1 VGEERT
7 GRNLGRTMK
16 ELREAKG
23 LTHEVLAGRINFTLK
38 KQIEDMLRGQGE
50 DMRGAWHLRD
60 RLLERVRVRPETV
73 ERWEKVGFGVQRG
86 TRAALEFYLS
96 PAFSALLKV
105 LDANTSDMDK
115 ESSNDT
121 LQPGDSV
128 VRPIDDEG
136 HAALRENAT
145 GEAEFLVVPDGFG
158 GKFLKEV
165 QDVTDADHKAIKTY
179 LEEEAA
185 FVEAESEKL
194 IDNFVR
200 EQTINMDLEIESL
213 LEGDG
218 PGA

>member
-23 LTHEVLAGRINFTLK
+23 FTHKDLAARINDTLK
-38 KQIEDMLRGQGE
+38 KWLERALREQGK
-50 DMRGAWHLRD
+50 DMRSAWR
-60 RLLERVRVRPETV
+60 RRNEVLERVSVSPETV

-86 TRAALEFYLS
+86 TRAAHKFYSS
-96 PAFSALLKV
+96 PAFLALGKV
-105 LDANTSDMDK
+105 LDVDPSDMDK
-115 ESSNDT
+115 ESSNLT

-128 VRPIDDEG
+128 VRPIAEG
-136 HAALRENAT
+136 RAALREDAT

-158 GKFLKEV
+158 GTFLKEM
-165 QDVTDADHKAIKTY
+165 QDVTDADYKAIKTY

-185 FVEAESEKL
+185 FLDAESERL

-200 EQTINMDLEIESL
+200 EQTINMDQEIESL
-213 LEGDG
+213 LEEDE

>member
-1 VGEERT
+1 MGEERT
-7 GRNLGRTMK
+7 GRDLGRTMK

-23 LTHEVLAGRINFTLK
+23 FTHKDLAARINDTLK
-38 KQIEDMLRGQGE
+38 KWLEDTLREQGK
-50 DMRGAWHLRD
+50 DMRSAWRLRD
-60 RLLERVRVRPETV
+60 EVLERHSVSPETV

-86 TRAALEFYLS
+86 TRAAHKFYSS
-96 PAFSALLKV
+96 PAFVALLKV
-105 LDANTSDMDK
+105 LDAGPDDMDK
-115 ESSNDT
+115 EISNRT

-128 VRPIDDEG
+128 VRPIAEG
-136 HAALRENAT
+136 RAVLREDAT

-158 GKFLKEV
+158 GTFLKEV
-165 QDVTDADHKAIKTY
+165 QDVTDADYKAIKAY

-185 FVEAESEKL
+185 FLETESERL

-213 LEGDG
+213 LEEDE

>member
-7 GRNLGRTMK
+7 ERDLGRTMK

-23 LTHEVLAGRINFTLK
+23 FTHKDLAARINDTLK
-38 KQIEDMLRGQGE
+38 KWLESALREQGK
-50 DMRGAWHLRD
+50 DMRSAWRLRD
-60 RLLERVRVRPETV
+60 EVLERVSVSPETV

-86 TRAALEFYLS
+86 TRAAHELYSS
-96 PAFSALLKV
+96 PAFLALGKV
-105 LDANTSDMDK
+105 LDAGPDDMDK
-115 ESSNDT
+115 EISNRT

-128 VRPIDDEG
+128 VRPIADEG
-136 HAALRENAT
+136 RASLRENAT

-158 GKFLKEV
+158 GTFLKEM
-165 QDVTDADHKAIKTY
+165 QDVTDADYKAIKTY

-185 FVEAESEKL
+185 FVEAESEKR

-200 EQTINMDLEIESL
+200 EQTINMDQEIESL
-213 LEGDG
+213 LEEDE

>member
-1 VGEERT
+1 
-7 GRNLGRTMK
+7 MK

-23 LTHEVLAGRINFTLK
+23 FTHKDLAARINFTLK
-38 KQIEDMLRGQGE
+38 KRIEDTLREQGK
-50 DMRGAWHLRD
+50 DMRSAWRLRD
-60 RLLERVRVRPETV
+60 EVLERVSVSAETV

-86 TRAALEFYLS
+86 TRAAHKFYSS
-96 PAFSALLKV
+96 PAFEALGKV
-105 LDANTSDMDK
+105 LDFDPSDMDK
-115 ESSNDT
+115 ESSNRT

-128 VRPIDDEG
+128 VRPIAEG
-136 HAALRENAT
+136 RAALREDAT

-158 GKFLKEV
+158 GTFLKEM

-185 FVEAESEKL
+185 FLEAESERL
-194 IDNFVR
+194 IDNLVR

-213 LEGDG
+213 LEEDE

>member
-1 VGEERT
+1 M
-7 GRNLGRTMK
+7 GRTMK

-23 LTHEVLAGRINFTLK
+23 LTHKDLAARINDTLK
-38 KQIEDMLRGQGE
+38 KWLESALREQGE
-50 DMRGAWHLRD
+50 DMRSAWRVRD
-60 RLLERVRVRPETV
+60 EVLERVRVSAETV

-86 TRAALEFYLS
+86 TRAAHKFYSSLT
-96 PAFSALLKV
+96 FRALGEV
-105 LDANTSDMDK
+105 LDASPDDMHK
-115 ESSNDT
+115 ETTNRT

-158 GKFLKEV
+158 GTFLKEM
-165 QDVTDADHKAIKTY
+165 QDVTDADYKAIKTY
-179 LEEEAA
+179 REEEAA
-185 FVEAESEKL
+185 FLEAESERL

-213 LEGDG
+213 LEEDE

>member
-23 LTHEVLAGRINFTLK
+23 FTHKDLAPRINDTLK
-38 KQIEDMLRGQGE
+38 KWLESALREQGK
-50 DMRGAWHLRD
+50 DMRSAWRLRD
-60 RLLERVRVRPETV
+60 EVLQRVSVSAETV
-73 ERWEKVGFGVQRG
+73 ERWEKVGFGVQSD
-86 TRAALEFYLS
+86 TRAAHKFYLS
-96 PAFSALLKV
+96 LTFRALCEV
-105 LDANTSDMDK
+105 LDVSLDDMHK
-115 ESSNDT
+115 ETTNRT

-128 VRPIDDEG
+128 VRPIAEG
-136 HAALRENAT
+136 RAALREDAT

-158 GKFLKEV
+158 GTFLKEM
-165 QDVTDADHKAIKTY
+165 QDVTDADYKAIKTY

-185 FVEAESEKL
+185 FVEAETEKR

-200 EQTINMDLEIESL
+200 EQTINMDQEIESL
-213 LEGDG
+213 LEEDE